1 LATISYPSSPYC
13 ATGTAGVT
21 QTGQAGGTYSSTA
34 GLIIDAVTGT
44 INLATSAPGTYTVSY
59 IFNNGICSN
68 TAITTIDIV
77 IKPSLVITSPSPACT
92 PSTVDLTNPQV
103 TAGST
108 PGLIF
113 GYYSDPAGTISLS
126 NPSAMAIS
134 GTYYLQGSSSSS
146 GCSSLVEPVTVV
158 INTSPGITASSD
170 SVICKGTGITLSA
183 SSPGNS
189 IDWLDIGAGDSIE
202 VMPAATTTY
211 SAIATNASGCTD
223 TAKVTVQ
230 VLDFTL
236 NLSANPDPVLAGTT
250 LNLTTSSDSNYQVLS
265 WMPQSYFTDQTATSQ
280 SFIVKDSTQEFVV
293 IGKSSQGCLDSAILV
308 VNIDP
313 NTKDFFIPNAF
324 TPNNDGKNDIFKA
337 YGSSIKEI
345 DLRVF
350 NQWGQML
357 FETNDPGKGW
367 DGTYNGNPQP
377 VGVYIY
383 LVRAVLYGEKIIT
396 KRGTLNLIR

>member
-1 LATISYPSSPYC
+1 
-13 ATGTAGVT
+13 
-21 QTGQAGGTYSSTA
+21 
-34 GLIIDAVTGT
+34 
-44 INLATSAPGTYTVSY
+44 
-59 IFNNGICSN
+59 
-68 TAITTIDIV
+68 
-77 IKPSLVITSPSPACT
+77 
-92 PSTVDLTNPQV
+92 
-103 TAGST
+103 
-108 PGLIF
+108 
-113 GYYSDPAGTISLS
+113 
-126 NPSAMAIS
+126 
-134 GTYYLQGSSSSS
+134 
-146 GCSSLVEPVTVV
+146 
-158 INTSPGITASSD
+158 
-170 SVICKGTGITLSA
+170 
-183 SSPGNS
+183 
-189 IDWLDIGAGDSIE
+189 
-202 VMPAATTTY
+202 
-211 SAIATNASGCTD
+211 
-223 TAKVTVQ
+223 
-230 VLDFTL
+230 
-236 NLSANPDPVLAGTT
+236 
-250 LNLTTSSDSNYQVLS
+250 
-265 WMPQSYFTDQTATSQ
+265 MPQSYFTDQTATSQ